1 MLSIA
6 ILKNAD
12 AVVAYF
18 EKDNY
23 YAKDDPQ
30 AQQYSQWFGRGAEQ
44 LNLEGNISKDDF
56 VNLLEGYVGDKRL
69 GRNVDGNWEHT
80 PGWDLTFS
88 APKSYSILNQLTDNK
103 DFHAAHDKAVQETL
117 RYIEDHAAYVRITK
131 HGKTQKLLQKNLT
144 IAMFRHDTSRALD
157 PNDHT
162 HCVVAN
168 AVKTEDGW
176 RSLDSKKFFDMKLQS
191 GEFYRKQL
199 ARELTA
205 LGFEYEVTREKDF
218 LFEISGVPPD
228 LIKHHSQRREAIL
241 KQLAILGLDPAN
253 AKAAAIAALDTR
265 QYKLDANREE
275 LKKEWKAISEQYN
288 FNPGSVMANA
298 VKTKRKLTRLNQ
310 DIDPAEK
317 TLEVVSHVMAVLSER
332 DASFKKEDFI
342 DECVSCN
349 IFRPSYDEVLYA
361 IDAKI
366 NSGDLI
372 EIGDD
377 RQGFFTTKAG
387 QELEK
392 ATIDQLYQGFEK
404 LEPVCT
410 DVDLK
415 KLFPDVDFSEGQG
428 DSLKL
433 ILETKD
439 QFIGVQ
445 GYAGTGKTFMLK
457 SATTI
462 AEMNG
467 FEVKG
472 MAKSSSAAQI
482 LGNEIERE
490 TKNISQHIADHYKEQ
505 RMHKGVKI
513 DNSKQLW
520 FVDESSLASTKDL
533 KTLMGIADK
542 TDARVVFIG
551 DTAQKDSVEAG
562 RIFYQLQAAGMD
574 TAIMADIK
582 RQKDQELRKAVYS
595 LVSLIGVNELKEIE
609 QNRNVEVAKR
619 DFKEFC
625 EKVKPLVTEDQHKE
639 LIQISNKL
647 NMAETAKERNL
658 CLKNAISIVSDDV
671 SKALENIEGRIS
683 EYQKTE
689 ERENALIDDFF
700 LLSKEERAET
710 IIIIPSNE
718 GRNKINKKLRE
729 HFNTKGILQG
739 NEIKIN
745 ALVNRGLE
753 SERLK
758 HTYAYRVNDV
768 IRFGRDFRKN
778 KKNYIK
784 AGEYFRV
791 LENNG
796 ELKLQK
802 IKTINEEDKTI
813 TWKPKKTM
821 RDRSVELY
829 EEEERGL
836 QVGDKIRWRK
846 NLNDLEILNGEEST
860 IKSIHDKVITT
871 INAKGVKRDFDLSK
885 IHFRHLDYAY
895 THTVD
900 SAQGATFNRVMG
912 MCESFRKNLINQKA
926 FYVVLSRA
934 KEHARLYTD
943 KAKHLFNAI
952 LERHGANTVAIDAKE
967 YAWTINKHLQK
978 GQEKVIDK
986 PVKTEKTVSTGIFL

>member
-6 ILKNAD
+6 ILKDAG

-23 YAKDDPQ
+23 YSKEDPQ
-30 AQQYSQWFGRGAEQ
+30 AQKNSQWFGRGAEQ
-44 LNLEGNISKDDF
+44 LNFEGNISKDDF
-56 VNLLEGYVGDKRL
+56 INLLEGHVGDKRL
-69 GRNVDGNWEHT
+69 GRKVDGDWEHT

-88 APKSYSILNQLTDNK
+88 APKSYSILNQLTNNK
-103 DFHAAHDKAVQETL
+103 DLHAAHDKAVKETL
-117 RYIEDHAAYVRITK
+117 RYIEDHAAYIRITK
-131 HGKTQKLLQKNLT
+131 DGKTQKLLKKNLT

-162 HCVVAN
+162 HCVVTN

-176 RSLDSKKFFDMKLQS
+176 RSLYSKKFFDMKLQS
-191 GEFYRKQL
+191 GEFYRRQL
-199 ARELTA
+199 SRELTA
-205 LGFEYEVTREKDF
+205 LGFEYEVIREKDF
-218 LFEISGVPPD
+218 LFEISGVPPE

-241 KQLAILGLDPAN
+241 KQLDNLGIDSAN

-265 QYKLDANREE
+265 QHKLNADRSE
-275 LKKEWKAISEQYN
+275 LKKEWKAIAEQYN
-288 FNPGSVMANA
+288 FNPSSVMGNA
-298 VKTKRKLTRLNQ
+298 VKTKRKLTRLNR

-317 TLEVVSHVMAVLSER
+317 TLEVVNHVMAVLSER
-332 DASFKKEDFI
+332 EASFKKEDFI
-342 DECVSCN
+342 KECASCKL
-349 IFRPSYDEVLYA
+349 FKPSYDEILSA
-361 IDAKI
+361 IELKI
-366 NSGDLI
+366 TSGDLI

-377 RQGFFTTKAG
+377 RQGLFTTQAG

-404 LEPVCT
+404 LEPVCNN
-410 DVDLK
+410 VDLK
-415 KLFPDVDFSEGQG
+415 KLFPDIDFSEGQG

-439 QFIGVQ
+439 QFVGVQ

-457 SATTI
+457 AATTI

-482 LGNEIERE
+482 LGKEIERE

-505 RMHKGVKI
+505 RMHKGIKI

-542 TDARVVFIG
+542 TGARVVFIG

-562 RIFYQLQAAGMD
+562 RIFYQLQAAGMN

-595 LVSLIGVNELKEIE
+595 LVSLIGVNELKDIE
-609 QNRNVEVAKR
+609 QNRNVEAAKR

-625 EKVKPLVTEDQHKE
+625 KKVKSLVTEDQHKE

-658 CLKNAISIVSDDV
+658 CFKKAMSIVSDDV
-671 SKALENIEGRIS
+671 SKALKNIKGHIS

-689 ERENALIDDFF
+689 ERENALVNDFIK
-700 LLSKEERAET
+700 LSKEERAET

-718 GRNKINKKLRE
+718 GRHKINKKLRE
-729 HFNTKGILQG
+729 CFNAEGILQG
-739 NEIKIN
+739 NETKIN

-753 SERLK
+753 AERLK
-758 HTYAYRVNDV
+758 HAYAYRVNDV
-768 IRFGRDFRKN
+768 VRFGRDFRKN
-778 KKNYIK
+778 KKVYIK

-791 LENNG
+791 LNQENG

-802 IKTINEEDKTI
+802 IKTIDEEDKKI

-821 RDRSVELY
+821 RQSVELY

-846 NLNDLEILNGEEST
+846 NLKDLEILNGEEST
-860 IKSIHDKVITT
+860 IKSIHDKIITT
-871 INAKGVKRDFDLSK
+871 INTKGVKRDFDLSK

-926 FYVVLSRA
+926 FYVVISRA
-934 KEHARLYTD
+934 KEHAQLYTD
-943 KAKHLFNAI
+943 KAKRLFDAI

-967 YAWTINKHLQK
+967 YARTIDKRLQK
-978 GQEKVIDK
+978 GQEI
-986 PVKTEKTVSTGIFL
+986 EKTVSIGMFL